1 MKAELN
7 MVSGRRSAQ
16 LERLL
21 DKFQFDKGDIR
32 GRNPYLEEK
41 ISKHKLEIDRY
52 DRIMGQYDSKFVEIN
67 AHIDKLN
74 QDKQEQFDEMNS
86 VITELAG
93 NFDQVNAEN

>member
-1 MKAELN
+1 MRTSEGFFNRIALPPPETETQEYGTQVKRVGVKFQKMKDELN

-21 DKFQFDKGDIR
+21 DKFHFDKGDIR

-52 DRIMGQYDSKFVEIN
+52 NRIMGQYDSKFV
-67 AHIDKLN
+67 
-74 QDKQEQFDEMNS
+74 
-86 VITELAG
+86 
-93 NFDQVNAEN
+93 